1 MKKIEVRCPSCPS
14 IGFIEV
20 SEVEV
25 AKAKRGVFAV
35 NVSEGII
42 CEHSFIA
49 YIDKNFIVRDTFITD
64 FQLEL
69 PDIIPKKSIELK
81 DSVQLDSINV
91 SSIKLN
97 LSASLIA
104 YIIRTILHK
113 RKIVLIF
120 DQLFMFDD
128 VRRFFEYIT
137 RNSFETELIV
147 ISEDQYNSESYNDYI
162 IFNRKDVIKDDDGII
177 DVKKLGV
184 ERALVQKFFEEYEPG
199 VSLIYLQNGLQ
210 KAYELSETIVDIVKG
225 LKKKEKVY
233 SKKIIE
239 DLSRIH
245 NIKIQLKYLDFLFE
259 IVENYFKV
267 KVPKSSNVSNFLGTL

>member
-1 MKKIEVRCPSCPS
+1 MKKIEVRCPSCPG

-25 AKAKRGVFAV
+25 EKAKRGVFAV

-42 CEHSFIA
+42 CEHSFVA

-69 PDIIPKKSIELK
+69 PDIIPKKSIEPK

-91 SSIKLN
+91 SLIKLN

-104 YIIRTILHK
+104 YIIRAILHK

-128 VRRFFEYIT
+128 VRVFFDYIT

-147 ISEDQYNSESYNDYI
+147 ISEEQYNSESYNDYI
-162 IFNRKDVIKDDDGII
+162 VFNRKNIIKDDDGII
-177 DVKKLGV
+177 NVKKLGI
-184 ERALVQKFFEEYEPG
+184 ERALVQKFFEEYEPIL
-199 VSLIYLQNGLQ
+199 SLIYLQNGLQ
-210 KAYELSETIVDIVKG
+210 KAYELSETIIDIVKG
-225 LKKKEKVY
+225 LKKKENVY
-233 SKKIIE
+233 SKKVIE
-239 DLSRIH
+239 DLSRI
-245 NIKIQLKYLDFLFE
+245 NNVKIKLKYLDFLFE

>member
-1 MKKIEVRCPSCPS
+1 MKKIEVRCPSCAGR
-14 IGFIEV
+14 GFIEV

-25 AKAKRGVFAV
+25 EKAKRGVFAV

-42 CEHSFIA
+42 CKHSFVA
-49 YIDKNFIVRDTFITD
+49 YIDKNFAVRDTFMTD

-69 PDIIPKKSIELK
+69 PDIIPKKSIDLK
-81 DSVQLDSINV
+81 DTSQLDSINI

-97 LSASLIA
+97 LSTSLIA
-104 YIIRTILHK
+104 YIIRAILQK

-128 VRRFFEYIT
+128 VRRFFDYIT
-137 RNSFETELIV
+137 RNSFETELVV

-162 IFNRKDVIKDDDGII
+162 VFNRKDVIKDDDGII

-184 ERALVQKFFEEYEPG
+184 ERALIQKFFEEYEPG
-199 VSLIYLQNGLQ
+199 ASLIYLQNGLQ
-210 KAYELSETIVDIVKG
+210 KAYELSETIADIVKG
-225 LKKKEKVY
+225 LKKKEQVY
-233 SKKIIE
+233 SKKIIK
-239 DLSRIH
+239 DLSKIH
-245 NIKIQLKYLDFLFE
+245 NVKIQLTYLNFLFE

-267 KVPKSSNVSNFLGTL
+267 EVPKSSKVSNFLGTL

>member
-14 IGFIEV
+14 RGFIEV

-25 AKAKRGVFAV
+25 EKAKRGVFAV

-42 CEHSFIA
+42 CEHSFVA
-49 YIDKNFIVRDTFITD
+49 YIDKNFMVRDTFITD

-69 PDIIPKKSIELK
+69 PEIIPKKSIEPK
-81 DSVQLDSINV
+81 DSAQLDSINV
-91 SSIKLN
+91 SIVKLN
-97 LSASLIA
+97 LPASLIA
-104 YIIRTILHK
+104 YIIRAILHK

-120 DQLFMFDD
+120 DQQFMFDD
-128 VRRFFEYIT
+128 VRRFFDYIT
-137 RNSFETELIV
+137 RNSFETEFVI

-162 IFNRKDVIKDDDGII
+162 VFNRRDVIKDDDGII

-184 ERALVQKFFEEYEPG
+184 ERALVQKFFGEYEPIP
-199 VSLIYLQNGLQ
+199 SLIYLQNGLQ

-239 DLSRIH
+239 DISKIH
-245 NIKIQLKYLDFLFE
+245 NVKIQLKYLDFLFE

-267 KVPKSSNVSNFLGTL
+267 EVPKSSNVSNFLGTL

>member
-1 MKKIEVRCPSCPS
+1 MKKIEVRCPSCPG

-25 AKAKRGVFAV
+25 EKAKRGVFAV

-42 CEHSFIA
+42 CEHSFVA

-69 PDIIPKKSIELK
+69 PDIIPKKSIEPK

-91 SSIKLN
+91 SLIKLN

-104 YIIRTILHK
+104 YIIRAILHK

-128 VRRFFEYIT
+128 VRVFFDYIT

-147 ISEDQYNSESYNDYI
+147 ISEEQYNSESYNDYI
-162 IFNRKDVIKDDDGII
+162 VFNRKNIIKDDDGII
-177 DVKKLGV
+177 NVKKLGI
-184 ERALVQKFFEEYEPG
+184 ERALVQKFFEEYEPIL
-199 VSLIYLQNGLQ
+199 SLIYLQNGLQ
-210 KAYELSETIVDIVKG
+210 KAYELSETIIDIVKG
-225 LKKKEKVY
+225 LKKKENIY
-233 SKKIIE
+233 SKKVIE
-239 DLSRIH
+239 DLSRI
-245 NIKIQLKYLDFLFE
+245 NNVKIKLKYLDFLFE

>member
-1 MKKIEVRCPSCPS
+1 MKKIEVRCPSCAG
-14 IGFIEV
+14 IGFIEI
-20 SEVEV
+20 SEDEVE
-25 AKAKRGVFAV
+25 KAKRGVFAV
-35 NVSEGII
+35 NVSEGFI
-42 CEHSFIA
+42 CEHSFVA
-49 YIDKNFIVRDTFITD
+49 YIDKNFTVRDTFMAD

-69 PDIIPKKSIELK
+69 PDIIPKKIIEPK
-81 DSVQLDSINV
+81 DSAQLDSINV
-91 SSIKLN
+91 SLIKLN

-104 YIIRTILHK
+104 YIIRAILQK

-120 DQLFMFDD
+120 DQLFMFDEI
-128 VRRFFEYIT
+128 RRFFDYIT
-137 RNSFETELIV
+137 RNSFETELVV
-147 ISEDQYNSESYNDYI
+147 ISEDQYNKESYNDYI
-162 IFNRKDVIKDDDGII
+162 VFNSKDVIKDDDGII
-177 DVKKLGV
+177 DVKKIGI
-184 ERALVQKFFEEYEPG
+184 ERSLVQKFLEEYEPRP
-199 VSLIYLQNGLQ
+199 SLIYLQNGLQ

-245 NIKIQLKYLDFLFE
+245 DVKIQLAYLDFLFE

>member
-1 MKKIEVRCPSCPS
+1 MKKIEVRCPSCPG

-25 AKAKRGVFAV
+25 EKAKRGVFAV

-42 CEHSFIA
+42 CEHSFVA

-69 PDIIPKKSIELK
+69 PDIIPKKSIEPK

-91 SSIKLN
+91 SLIKLN

-104 YIIRTILHK
+104 YIIRAILHK

-128 VRRFFEYIT
+128 VRVFFDYIT

-147 ISEDQYNSESYNDYI
+147 ISEEQYNSESYNDYI
-162 IFNRKDVIKDDDGII
+162 VFNRKNIIKDDDGII
-177 DVKKLGV
+177 NVKKLGI
-184 ERALVQKFFEEYEPG
+184 ERALVQKFFEEYEPIL
-199 VSLIYLQNGLQ
+199 SLINLQNGLQ
-210 KAYELSETIVDIVKG
+210 KAYELSETIIDIVKG
-225 LKKKEKVY
+225 LKKKENVY
-233 SKKIIE
+233 SKKVIE
-239 DLSRIH
+239 DLSRI
-245 NIKIQLKYLDFLFE
+245 NNVKIKLKYLDFLFE

>member
-1 MKKIEVRCPSCPS
+1 MKKIEVRCPSCPG

-25 AKAKRGVFAV
+25 EKAKRGVFAV

-42 CEHSFIA
+42 CEHSFVA

-69 PDIIPKKSIELK
+69 PDIIPKKSIEPK

-91 SSIKLN
+91 SLIKLN

-104 YIIRTILHK
+104 YIIRAILHK

-128 VRRFFEYIT
+128 VRVFFDYIT

-147 ISEDQYNSESYNDYI
+147 ISEEQYNSESYNDYI
-162 IFNRKDVIKDDDGII
+162 VFNRKNIIKDDDGII
-177 DVKKLGV
+177 NVKKLGI
-184 ERALVQKFFEEYEPG
+184 ERALVQKFFEEYEPIL
-199 VSLIYLQNGLQ
+199 SLINLQNGLQ
-210 KAYELSETIVDIVKG
+210 KAYELSETIIDIVKG
-225 LKKKEKVY
+225 LKKKENIY
-233 SKKIIE
+233 SKKVIE
-239 DLSRIH
+239 DLSRI
-245 NIKIQLKYLDFLFE
+245 NNVKIKLKYLDFLFE

>member
-1 MKKIEVRCPSCPS
+1 MKKIEVRCPSCPG

-25 AKAKRGVFAV
+25 EKAKRGVFAV

-42 CEHSFIA
+42 CEHSFVA

-69 PDIIPKKSIELK
+69 PDIIPKKSIEPK

-91 SSIKLN
+91 SLIKLN

-104 YIIRTILHK
+104 YIIRAILHK

-128 VRRFFEYIT
+128 VRVFFDYIT

-147 ISEDQYNSESYNDYI
+147 IPEEQYNSESYNDYI
-162 IFNRKDVIKDDDGII
+162 VFNRKNIIKDDDGII
-177 DVKKLGV
+177 NVKKLGI
-184 ERALVQKFFEEYEPG
+184 ERALVQKFFEEYEPIL
-199 VSLIYLQNGLQ
+199 SLINLQKGLQ
-210 KAYELSETIVDIVKG
+210 KAYELSETIIDIVKG
-225 LKKKEKVY
+225 LKKKENIY
-233 SKKIIE
+233 SKKVIE
-239 DLSRIH
+239 DLSRI
-245 NIKIQLKYLDFLFE
+245 NNVKIKLKYLDFLFE